1 MAPMPEDTQPK
12 FLRNFYL
19 ACFFLD
25 FVFAYAIYNVFFS
38 IRGLSILKISLLLGW
53 WAFAVLV
60 FEIPTGA
67 LADRWSRRNML
78 VLAPL
83 IKAGCFV
90 TWFFARGDFVLY
102 GLGFLLWGLSEAF
115 ASGTTQALLY
125 DHLKLAGKTGDY
137 EKVLGRKTS
146 FSHLALALSLVS
158 GGFIASRSLDWAI
171 LLSTVPLFFSAFFA
185 AGIREA
191 PKAQA
196 NGRTRYMEFIRV
208 AWREVRSNRVLPYLF
223 ACFGVI
229 FITFGTLDEFDQLYY
244 QLVRLPLYAFGI
256 AGFAWSMLN
265 AAGAQAAYKFKDR
278 PWVFFAFPL
287 LSALCLFAVAL
298 YPSIPVIAV
307 LWLAYFLAAPL
318 QVLVEGRIQRHIRS
332 ESRATITSFNS
343 FFLNLSAVILIPILG
358 LIGRIAGL
366 RTIYLSVGLILLLFS
381 AWVFRVRNKPAVKA
395 ANIAGDPGDG
405 R

>member
-1 MAPMPEDTQPK
+1 MQDDALK
-12 FLRNFYL
+12 RFLRNFYL
-19 ACFFLD
+19 AGFFME
-25 FVFAYAIYNVFFS
+25 FVFAYAVYNVFFS
-38 IRGLSILKISLLLGW
+38 IRGLSILRISLLLGW
-53 WAFAVLV
+53 WSFAVLL

-90 TWFFARGDFVLY
+90 TWFFARGDFYLY
-102 GLGFLLWGLSEAF
+102 GLGFLFWGLSEALI
-115 ASGTTQALLY
+115 SGTSQAILY
-125 DHLKLAGKTGDY
+125 DHLKLAGKIEDY
-137 EKVLGRKTS
+137 EKVLGRMTS
-146 FSHLALALSLVS
+146 LSHLALALSLVS

-171 LLSTVPLFFSAFFA
+171 LLSTIPLLLSAFFA
-185 AGIREA
+185 ACMREA

-196 NGRTRYMEFIRV
+196 SEKTHYLEFIRV
-208 AWREVRSNRVLPYLF
+208 AWREVRGSRVLPYLF
-223 ACFGVI
+223 AYFGVI
-229 FITFGTLDEFDQLYY
+229 FITLGSLDEFDQLYY

-287 LSALCLFAVAL
+287 LSALCLFVVAL

-332 ESRATITSFNS
+332 ESRATVTSFNS
-343 FFLNLSAVILIPILG
+343 FFLNLSAVILIPIFG
-358 LIGRIAGL
+358 FVARAWGL
-366 RTIYLSVGLILLLFS
+366 RAIYLAVGLILLLFS
-381 AWVFRVRNKPAVKA
+381 AWVFRVRNRPAVRE
-395 ANIAGDPGDG
+395 ANSRGWQD
-405 R
+405 